1 MNASNIM
8 MKMIVCVVTG
18 IILYFLSPKLNLK
31 SLKWITETSKRRRI
45 TFVISII
52 LGGVICFIIDNI
64 DLEFIN
70 VFSLVPISIVG
81 TINHKVS
88 EIDML
93 KK

>member
-8 MKMIVCVVTG
+8 MKMIICFVIS

-31 SLKWITETSKRRRI
+31 SLKWISETSKRRRI
-45 TFVISII
+45 TLVISII
-52 LGGVICFIIDNI
+52 LGGIICGIINSI

-81 TINHKVS
+81 AINYKIS
-88 EIDML
+88 EV
-93 KK
+93 